1 MRSKPQKPAELRVN
15 LTKSQA
21 LLWQMLRSHRGEG
34 LKFDRMHSLGAYVV
48 DFYCASHRI
57 AIELTDAVKA
67 ATAPVDSER
76 QTFFAAQNIR
86 LLTVQEADLEKRL
99 EIVWAEICALCV
111 RK

>member
-34 LKFDRMHSLGAYVV
+34 LKFDRMHALGPYVV

-57 AIELTDAVKA
+57 ALELTDAVKA
-67 ATAPVDSER
+67 ANGPIDPER
-76 QTFFAAQNIR
+76 EAFFAAQNIR
-86 LLTVQEADLEKRL
+86 RLAIQEADLEKRL
-99 EIVWAEICALCV
+99 ETV
-111 RK
+111 